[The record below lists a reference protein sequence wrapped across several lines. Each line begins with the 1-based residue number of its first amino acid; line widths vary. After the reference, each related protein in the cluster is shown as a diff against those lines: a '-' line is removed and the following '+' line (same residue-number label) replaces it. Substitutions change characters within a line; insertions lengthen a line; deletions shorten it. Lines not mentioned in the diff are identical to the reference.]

1 MNDNPCSLCPRECL
15 ADRTSANLGYCQT
28 DAGFSVSSVCVHK
41 GEEPVLGGDKGII
54 NLFFPHCNLQCVYC
68 QNHQISRNETLF
80 FSSPDPDEIISD
92 TRKLI
97 KDTGIRRIGFVS
109 PSHVLMQVKRLMHEL
124 DKEFDDLIY
133 IYNTNGYDKKDLLT
147 TFENNMDIFLP
158 DLKYRD
164 PDLSESVSGARD
176 YPEVAAKALKTMYA
190 MKGSSLVLDENGL
203 ATSGLI
209 IRHLVLPGYVENS
222 LACLRFI
229 AEELSPEVHVSL
241 MSQYQPTIMSVNHP
255 NLYRTLKPE
264 EYERVTQEMEKLG
277 FQNGWVQEL
286 NSHSHYNP
294 NFGNKDHP
302 FE

>member
-1 MNDNPCSLCPRECL
+1 MNDNPCSLCPRECQ
-15 ADRTSANLGYCQT
+15 ADRSSINLGYCQT
-28 DAGFSVSSVCVHK
+28 DAGFTISSVCVHK
-41 GEEPVLGGDKGII
+41 GEEPLLGGDKGII
-54 NLFFPHCNLQCVYC
+54 NLFFPHCNLQCLYC

-80 FSSPDPDEIISD
+80 FSSPDPDEIIAD
-92 TRKLI
+92 TKKLI
-97 KDTGIRRIGFVS
+97 ATGIRRIGFVS
-109 PSHVLMQVKRLMHEL
+109 PSHVLMQVKRLIYEL
-124 DKEFDDLIY
+124 DKEFEDLIY
-133 IYNTNGYDKKDLLT
+133 IYNTNGYEKKDLLT
-147 TFENNMDIFLP
+147 TLEKDIDIFLP
-158 DLKYRD
+158 DLKYMD

-190 MKGSSLVLDENGL
+190 MKGSKLVLDENGL

-209 IRHLVLPGYVENS
+209 IRHLVLPGYIENS

-229 AEELSPEVHVSL
+229 AEELSPEVHISL

-255 NLYRTLKPE
+255 TLYRTLKPD

-277 FQNGWVQEL
+277 FQNGWIQEL

-294 NFGNKDHP
+294 DFNNKEHP